1 MSEPHLDKPG
11 RDRPERP
18 GTVRLATVSGID
30 ITVQHSWF
38 LIVLLIAVVIE
49 PRLQEIEPG
58 LGALAYLAGAGFA
71 VVLYLSVLL
80 HEVSHAVAAR
90 TFHMPVASINLHF
103 LGGATEI
110 ESEATTPWREFVVA
124 VVGPL
129 TSLAIGGLAYL
140 FVGTLDDGLV
150 KFGIGALATAN
161 LVVGVLNLV
170 PGLPLDGGRVLQ
182 AVVWAVSKRRALG
195 VTVAAWGG
203 RVAAVVALF
212 YPLMLLVTGNSP
224 TVIDYLMAF
233 MVGAFLW
240 AGATQ
245 ALMTAKVRTRLP
257 MLQARTLARPA
268 IGVPR
273 DLPLAEAIRRALEAN
288 AGSLLVVSSGGQPEG
303 VVNEAAVASTPVDR
317 RPWMATGDLARRLES
332 GLMLPADLQGKDLL
346 RAMQTTP
353 ATEYVLVEPSGSVF
367 GVLVTRDVDDAFR
380 DD

>member
-1 MSEPHLDKPG
+1 M
-11 RDRPERP
+11 
-18 GTVRLATVSGID
+18 RLATVSGID

-49 PRLQEIEPG
+49 PRLQEVEPS
-58 LGALAYLAGAGFA
+58 LGALAYVAGAGFA

-90 TFHMPVASINLHF
+90 TFQMPVTSINLHF

-110 ESEATTPWREFVVA
+110 EVEATTPWREFVVA

-129 TSLAIGGLAYL
+129 TSLAIGGAAYL
-140 FVGTLDDGLV
+140 LVGTLDDGLV
-150 KFGIGALATAN
+150 RFGVASLAGAN

-182 AVVWAVSKRRALG
+182 AVVWAVSKRRTLG

-203 RVAAVVALF
+203 RVAAVAALF
-212 YPLMLLVTGNSP
+212 YPLMLLVAGGTPSL
-224 TVIDYLMAF
+224 VDYLMAV
-233 MVGAFLW
+233 MIGSFLW

-245 ALMTAKVRTRLP
+245 ALMMSKVRTRLP
-257 MLQARTLARPA
+257 TLQARTLARPA
-268 IGVPR
+268 IGVPA
-273 DLPLAEAIRRALEAN
+273 DLPLAEAIRRAVEAN

-303 VVNEAAVASTPVDR
+303 VVNEAAVASTPLER

-332 GLMLPADLQGKDLL
+332 GLMLSADLAGEDLL

-367 GVLVTRDVDDAFR
+367 GVLVTKDVDNAFG